1 MQSIVITEKNIIT
14 IQKKHKLLLYPMYIC
29 IFLKHTMYIIISKVS
44 IFIIWLLPF
53 WVFAQNSDQFDPVL
67 QKELNN
73 AKTKATENPKQ
84 GINELDN
91 VISKAEKTH
100 NIYYK
105 MLAYCDKTFF
115 YTDLNDFKN
124 VLKSADSTIILAQKL
139 SAYEKEIEATVKK
152 SWALMHLG
160 LINEAE
166 AQLKNSYPLLSKLN
180 TNSDYHLA
188 IIGNYWNT
196 YHEFY
201 NVQAK
206 DADAIKKGLKALE
219 YYSKIK
225 DREDRNR
232 RLIQSY
238 TSLGSSYLFEK
249 KADSALHYFQT
260 ANNLFSYNKYRD
272 KKALAI
278 IYSGS
283 GMAYNM
289 RREYQKA
296 LPFLLQG
303 LKISKDNYPDIYTET
318 LNQLNINFKAT
329 NNNTADNPYYKEFL
343 RIKNEN
349 EKKNKLTSEEIQEI
363 KDNNNSNL
371 PTIKII
377 QLFII
382 SFIIILSLII
392 YIGINK
398 YNKQKEQSKNIVDEK
413 SSHDFNEIIKLA
425 KTNDSA
431 FITRFQEIYPDF
443 YGTLTKQYPLLTPTH
458 IKILSYSYLNYTTK
472 DIAVFMSVSVR
483 TVQTHKYRIRK
494 IININSEQDIIEWTK
509 QI

>member
-1 MQSIVITEKNIIT
+1 M
-14 IQKKHKLLLYPMYIC
+14 
-29 IFLKHTMYIIISKVS
+29 
-44 IFIIWLLPF
+44 
-53 WVFAQNSDQFDPVL
+53 

-260 ANNLFSYNKYRD
+260 ANNLFSYNKYKD

-318 LNQLNINFKAT
+318 LNQLNINFKAN

-392 YIGINK
+392 YIGINQ

>member
-1 MQSIVITEKNIIT
+1 M
-14 IQKKHKLLLYPMYIC
+14 
-29 IFLKHTMYIIISKVS
+29 
-44 IFIIWLLPF
+44 
-53 WVFAQNSDQFDPVL
+53 

-84 GINELDN
+84 GIDELEN

-249 KADSALHYFQT
+249 KVDSALHYFQT
-260 ANNLFSYNKYRD
+260 ANNLFSYNKYKD

-296 LPFLLQG
+296 LQFLLQG

-431 FITRFQEIYPDF
+431 FITRFQEIYPNF
-443 YGTLTKQYPLLTPTH
+443 YVTLTKQYPLLTATH

-494 IININSEQDIIEWTK
+494 IINISSEQDIIEWTK